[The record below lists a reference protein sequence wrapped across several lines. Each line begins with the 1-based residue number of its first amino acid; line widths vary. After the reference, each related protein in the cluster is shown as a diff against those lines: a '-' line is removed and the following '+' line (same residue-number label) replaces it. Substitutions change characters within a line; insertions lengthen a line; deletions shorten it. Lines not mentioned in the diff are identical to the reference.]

1 MFIQT
6 ILRKQY
12 EALDYLCLCVKTVCK
27 EGKVVRYCNLNSPL
41 KGLQNPWLLRSTGWI
56 KRFLSL
62 SFIDEGLAENWM
74 MTEMMTEMMT
84 PWTQQ
89 ENSAVST
96 DDARRVQSQM
106 TCWTETSRSFKICSQ
121 TDSASSFA
129 LRSTFFE
136 SGFVAVILTLLS
148 LVLYSCCAA
157 SPAAGAT
164 ASTTVLGK
172 LLNCSPKLKLS
183 YRHHHADKQFIHHST
198 CFPEHSTRFLEHSTR
213 HVQQVSSTM
222 TTILIVIDDHDT
234 CFPIAFGLLYELSPE
249 SLKNFNISSR
259 IKRKFC
265 NDQNAWQ
272 NVWTI
277 SRKLDAMFKTM
288 HFGWKG
294 TILLSWIQWTILWLI
309 DKTCRSCR
317 RLLMTLNHF
326 DGIRTFFKYAEES
339 VELEWLRYE
348 FLCILCPTGILRGF
362 LSHISERLSHE
373 EGASGRT

>member
-259 IKRKFC
+259 IKRNFAMTKMHDRMYEQYRENLTLC
-265 NDQNAWQ
+265 SKQC
-272 NVWTI
+272 T
-277 SRKLDAMFKTM
+277 LDERVRFYCRESNGQYCDWLTKHAEAVEGYWW
-288 HFGWKG
+288 HWI
-294 TILLSWIQWTILWLI
+294 IL
-309 DKTCRSCR
+309 
-317 RLLMTLNHF
+317 M
-326 DGIRTFFKYAEES
+326 
-339 VELEWLRYE
+339 ELE
-348 FLCILCPTGILRGF
+348 
-362 LSHISERLSHE
+362 LSSNMLKNQWNWNDSDMSSCVSS
-373 EGASGRT
+373 AQQVS